1 MRGALLV
8 AGTTSDAGKSALV
21 AGICRWLHRRGVA
34 VAPFKAQ
41 NMSNNSVVT
50 ADGGEIG
57 RAQAMQAHAC
67 GLAPS
72 VAFNPVL
79 LKPGSDR
86 SAQVVVRGRV
96 DGTVSARSYQER
108 KAALLDV
115 VTASLADLRARFD
128 VVVCE
133 GAGSPAEIN
142 LRANDIANMGLAQA
156 ADLPVVVVGD
166 IDRGGVLAH
175 LFGTVAVLD
184 PADQR
189 RIAGFVVNKFRG
201 DPALLQPGLDQ
212 LRALTGRPTL
222 GVVPWAERLWLDAE
236 DSLSAV
242 ADGVLGRPAPPR
254 GSQWLRVAVVRLPRI
269 SNATDA
275 EALACEPGRRRAL
288 RDRALP
294 ARRRRPRRPAR
305 HARDRRRPRLAA
317 AHRPRRRGAR
327 ARRGRDV
334 RCWASAAATRCSGGA
349 SPTRTRVEGG
359 DAAGLGLLDLEIAF
373 DAEKHLANPVGTA
386 WGEPVRG
393 YEIHY
398 GRVVRSGDP
407 TLIDGEGSDN
417 GAVLGTHWHGLL
429 ENDGFRRA
437 LLRRV
442 AAQAGRNGFAAAPD
456 TVFAAERAAQLDLLG
471 DLVAAHLDTAA
482 LDHVIDHG
490 ADAGPPGDH
499 VGSGSVAV
507 MSMSTFPFTA
517 VVGHDDLRLALLL
530 NAVHPGRRRRARA
543 GGEGHGEVDGG
554 ARAGRP
560 AARARRGGGLPVQLR
575 PRRPG
580 PGLPGRAARRRRR
593 GPPRGRGWSSCR
605 SGRPRTGSSAR
616 STWSARWPRASAP
629 TSPVCSP
636 RPTAACS
643 TSTRSTCCTTT
654 SSTPSSTPPP
664 WAARTS
670 SATGCRCRTRPGSCW
685 SGR

>member
-1 MRGALLV
+1 MAGALLV

-21 AGICRWLHRRGVA
+21 AGICRWLVRRGVS

-67 GLAPS
+67 GLEPS
-72 VAFNPVL
+72 VDFNPVL

-86 SAQVVVRGRV
+86 SSQVVVRGRV
-96 DGTVSARSYQER
+96 HGTVGARSYYER

-115 VTASLADLRARFD
+115 VTGTLSGLRERYD

-142 LRANDIANMGLAQA
+142 LRGSDIANMGLAQA

-184 PADQR
+184 RADQA
-189 RIAGFVVNKFRG
+189 RIAGFVINKFRG
-201 DPALLQPGLDQ
+201 DPSLLAPGLDQ
-212 LRALTGRPTL
+212 LRALTGRPTF

-242 ADGVLGRPAPPR
+242 ADGVLGRPGAPH

-275 EALACEPGRRRAL
+275 EALACEPGVAVRYVTEPSRLLDADLVVLPGSKATVSDLDWLRRTGLA
-288 RDRALP
+288 DAVV
-294 ARRRRPRRPAR
+294 A
-305 HARDRRRPRLAA
+305 HAA
-317 AHRPRRRGAR
+317 AGRPLLGICGGYQMLGRRIADPHG
-327 ARRGRDV
+327 
-334 RCWASAAATRCSGGA
+334 
-349 SPTRTRVEGG
+349 VEGG
-359 DAAGLGLLDLEIAF
+359 DAGGPGAEGLGLLDLEIAF
-373 DAEKHLANPVGTA
+373 DVEKHLDNPSGTA

-393 YEIHY
+393 YEIHH

-407 TLIDGEGSDN
+407 TLLEGEGSDA

-442 AAQAGRNGFAAAPD
+442 ADQVGRPGFVAATD
-456 TVFAAERAAQLDLLG
+456 TCFADERAAQLDLLG
-471 DLVAAHLDTAA
+471 DLVEEHLDTRA
-482 LDHVIDHG
+482 LEHVINHG
-490 ADAGPPGDH
+490 APADLPFVTSSLA
-499 VGSGSVAV
+499 GSG
-507 MSMSTFPFTA
+507 
-517 VVGHDDLRLALLL
+517 
-530 NAVHPGRRRRARA
+530 
-543 GGEGHGEVDGG
+543 
-554 ARAGRP
+554 
-560 AARARRGGGLPVQLR
+560 
-575 PRRPG
+575 
-580 PGLPGRAARRRRR
+580 
-593 GPPRGRGWSSCR
+593 
-605 SGRPRTGSSAR
+605 
-616 STWSARWPRASAP
+616 
-629 TSPVCSP
+629 
-636 RPTAACS
+636 
-643 TSTRSTCCTTT
+643 
-654 SSTPSSTPPP
+654 
-664 WAARTS
+664 
-670 SATGCRCRTRPGSCW
+670 
-685 SGR
+685 